1 VFTNLPN
8 NFNLLDIYDQSYFSG
23 GQDDGYVNYIASEKI
38 LRLEFKKTLSLIRH
52 FTNGSHGLRLL
63 EIGSAYGFFL
73 DEAQDFFSCTGI
85 EVSEEGVLFSR
96 NRGHEVIHGVADDA
110 TLHALGHYDVIV
122 MLDVVEHLP
131 SPQETIRL
139 LRSHLREDGILL
151 IVTGDVSSVLA
162 RITGKFWRLMTPP
175 QHTYFFSEETL
186 SRLLKDLEFKVEYT
200 NRPWKFVPLNLALY
214 QLTARIGLKFSW
226 LNKFNSIGFNVNL
239 FDTIRIIARK

>member
-1 VFTNLPN
+1 MFTNLPK

-38 LRLEFKKTLSLIRH
+38 LRLEFKKTVALIRQ
-52 FTNGSHGLRLL
+52 FTKYEQGLRLL

-73 DEAQDFFSCTGI
+73 DEARDFFSCAGI

-96 NRGHEVIHGVADDA
+96 NRGHQVIHGVADED
-110 TLHALGHYDVIV
+110 TLSSLGHFDVIV
-122 MLDVVEHLP
+122 MLDVIEHLP
-131 SPQETIRL
+131 SPRETIRL
-139 LRSHLREDGILL
+139 LKSHLRNDGILL
-151 IVTGDVSSVLA
+151 IVTGDVSSMLA

-175 QHTYFFSEETL
+175 QHTYFFSGETL
-186 SRLLKDLEFKVEYT
+186 SKLLKDLGFKVEYV

-214 QLTARIGLKFSW
+214 QLTARMGLNFSW